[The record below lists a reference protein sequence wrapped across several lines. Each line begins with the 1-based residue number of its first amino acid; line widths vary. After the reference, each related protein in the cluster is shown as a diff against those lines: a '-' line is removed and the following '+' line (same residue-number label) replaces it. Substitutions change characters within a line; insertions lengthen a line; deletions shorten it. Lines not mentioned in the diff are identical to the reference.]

1 MPAGTTVALD
11 DEGLLTCTDVQ
22 VKGPSSCVAPWS
34 RPGAAARRT
43 RRGLDGASD
52 ADRAP
57 ATMAERL
64 CCYGTRTP
72 GMPEG
77 QPQVRFPLRRPS
89 PAYACRSNRVAR
101 PRAQEH
107 ISV

>member
-1 MPAGTTVALD
+1 MTDCARRSPGSALSDAGSIPAGSTVALD

-72 GMPEG
+72 IG
-77 QPQVRFPLRRPS
+77 S
-89 PAYACRSNRVAR
+89 ASC
-101 PRAQEH
+101 RAQ
-107 ISV
+107 